1 MVSADYGTLPHQP
14 PIPGG
19 AAAPPADSVFSTEHS
34 ILRSGSKRS
43 LMSRSRVNVWEL
55 MFLPWALLALVL
67 VTYFIAGIHGEGWV
81 LLFVAI
87 VLLTLIGF
95 FIRWHYKAANN
106 ADCVLGILCL
116 TAVVIALIVG
126 VWAEVNALQ
135 EYGRLDRGGSYF
147 NVLPSE
153 LAYGKDDATT
163 LVFTNQT
170 QVDLSR
176 TYGYIYATSS
186 SSHTYCVAPV
196 GMSSS
201 GTEKRV
207 QYFAVGK
214 DCCGF
219 DTDFRCI
226 SANDN
231 AHAGIVLPQTVRN
244 SAGYLAAIRGAEA
257 FYGFK
262 AADGYL
268 LVNWMQNPVGYRD
281 KLWNQAF
288 YLFLIF
294 GGVYLVISVMM
305 GIALMPVVAG
315 PGS

>member
-1 MVSADYGTLPHQP
+1 MVSANYGTLPPQP
-14 PIPGG
+14 PIPG
-19 AAAPPADSVFSTEHS
+19 AAALPADSVYSTEHS

-43 LMSRSRVNVWEL
+43 LLPRSRVNVWEL
-55 MFLPWALLALVL
+55 MFLPWMLLALVL
-67 VTYFIAGIHGEGWV
+67 VTYFIAGIYGKGWV
-81 LLFVAI
+81 LYFIAF
-87 VLLTLIGF
+87 VLLALIGF

-116 TAVVIALIVG
+116 TAVVIALVVG
-126 VWAEVNALQ
+126 VWAEVSSLQ
-135 EYGRLDRGGSYF
+135 EYGRLNRGGSYF

-170 QVDLSR
+170 KVDLSR
-176 TYGYIYATSS
+176 TYGYIYAAASS
-186 SSHTYCVAPV
+186 THTYCVAPV

-207 QYFAVGK
+207 QYFAVGE

-219 DTDFRCI
+219 DSDFKCI
-226 SANDN
+226 SSAKS
-231 AHAGIVLPQTVRN
+231 AHAGIVLPQTLRN
-244 SAGYLAAIRGAEA
+244 SAGYIEAIRGAEA
-257 FYGFK
+257 LYGFK

-268 LVNWMQNPVGYRD
+268 LVKWMENPVGYRD

-294 GGVYLVISVMM
+294 GCVYLVISVMM
-305 GIALMPVVAG
+305 GIALMPIVAG
-315 PGS
+315 SGT